1 MEKVKDKFIMLLLLS
16 KKLTPLPEKKIVTSE
31 KVTSNE
37 EADKGTKKLDDMEE
51 PVVKICRKD
60 LDNFEG

>member
-1 MEKVKDKFIMLLLLS
+1 MLLLLS

-37 EADKGTKKLDDMEE
+37 EADKGTKNLDDMEE